1 MHDLYVVDD
10 IVVVHTIYILCCPQH
25 ILHSIWISC
34 CPHHILRVVH
44 TIKMVSHSISG
55 ICCGESR
62 ISVFYAVDTI
72 FICSGGVDSVHMV
85 WTTHM
90 LWTICR
96 GQHVHIPWVTLVMLW
111 VYDVGTS
118 SSDIWC
124 GLPYTVD
131 DRCSHHIRPVVH
143 NPQHIYGVGIC
154 CGCTWVLPMNRS
166 TQRRRRNVVCGWLFD
181 RICYTFFVGT
191 FIMLSENGV

>member
-1 MHDLYVVDD
+1 MCSTVYTHSMLSTAYPYMLWVIYRGLHFLCCGTHDLYAVDD

-44 TIKMVSHSISG
+44 TIKMVTHSISG

-111 VYDVGTS
+111 VYDVGTP

-124 GLPYTVD
+124 GLPYAVD
-131 DRCSHHIRPVVH
+131 YRCPHHIQPVVH
-143 NPQHIYGVGIC
+143 SIYMVWVYAVGAHEFC
-154 CGCTWVLPMNRS
+154 RCVM
-166 TQRRRRNVVCGWLFD
+166 RRVW
-181 RICYTFFVGT
+181 Y
-191 FIMLSENGV
+191 